1 MNDIIKLILLNIIL
15 LYFLI
20 KKEKYISIL
29 LIIILII
36 YSLYLKYGKILE
48 GNDVLDEKKSEVK
61 FMKMA
66 KLDNLLSKLLNIYI
80 HAEDDCDGEYTKF
93 SPCDKKCGKTF
104 KYKTF
109 RVNEKEG
116 VLGRCNHKDGE
127 RVKKE
132 CDISDGIYP
141 CIIGQACDVDED
153 CKSGNCD
160 PKTDK
165 CVEKEVCSNKNLNLC
180 NKEQCI
186 DLNNQYSIP
195 GQSYE
200 YDESIDGVKCV
211 LKDDETTDEETD
223 DENNLDD
230 INNIDYRS
238 IINNTECSW
247 YTTDRPEEES
257 NNSGLITT
265 GCEYINSKTIYLD
278 KDKGEPYGIAQ
289 KILNN
294 REKLYGL
301 TEGTLNSGLYCID
314 PFKSISGDSVV
325 GMTEPITEN
334 DEDDLTNNDI
344 CKVEIN
350 NINKMNNMV
359 NGTCNPGY
367 WPPLNFFKNG
377 NASSIGISIDD
388 ICNRCDNGYKYDND
402 NASCTGCGSGSYVTQ
417 YSINGSGVYSPPNEE
432 GGAGKINECTGIPK
446 SSCQYL
452 FDNDKKCNMYRVY
465 DTDKNG
471 SAVDPSEF
479 NSVCCKK
486 CPDGQLP
493 KSPSEQTGEENNCII
508 CMNAISQDIYSGHF
522 VCSDLDGRGH
532 YYIYNQ

>member
-20 KKEKYISIL
+20 KKEKYISII

-80 HAEDDCDGEYTKF
+80 HAEDDCEGEYTKF

-109 RVNEKEG
+109 RVYEKEG
-116 VLGRCNHKDGE
+116 ILGRCNHKDGE
-127 RVKKE
+127 RIKKE

-141 CIIGQACDVDED
+141 CIIGQACDVNED

-195 GQSYE
+195 GQSYD
-200 YDESIDGVKCV
+200 YDESIDGIKCV
-211 LKDDETTDEETD
+211 LKDDETDEETD
-223 DENNLDD
+223 DENNLDN
-230 INNIDYRS
+230 INNIDYIS
-238 IINNTECSW
+238 IINNSECSW
-247 YTTDRPEEES
+247 YTNRPEEGS
-257 NNSGLITT
+257 NNSGLITK
-265 GCEYINSKTIYLD
+265 GCKYINSKTIYLD
-278 KDKGEPYGIAQ
+278 KENNIAK

-294 REKLYGL
+294 RETLYGL
-301 TEGTLNSGLYCID
+301 SEDTLDSGLYCIE
-314 PFKSISGDSVV
+314 PFKSIRLDSKI

-334 DEDDLTNNDI
+334 NIEGDLNNNEI
-344 CKVEIN
+344 CNVEIN
-350 NINKMNNMV
+350 
-359 NGTCNPGY
+359 GSCRPGY
-367 WPPLNFFKNG
+367 WPPLDFFKNG
-377 NASSIGISIDD
+377 NASSIGISIDE
-388 ICNRCDNGYKYDND
+388 ICKRCDNGYKYENEND
-402 NASCTGCGSGSYVTQ
+402 NVSCTECGSGSYLIQ
-417 YSINGSGVYSPPNEE
+417 YSIDNDGVYSSPKE
-432 GGAGKINECTGIPK
+432 GGESGKINNCNELSK
-446 SSCQYL
+446 SSCKNL
-452 FDNDKKCNMYRVY
+452 FDAHYKCNIYHVY
-465 DTDKNG
+465 DTDKNDLLSNPG
-471 SAVDPSEF
+471 EF
-479 NSVCCKK
+479 KSVCCKL
-486 CPDGQLP
+486 CNSGELP
-493 KSPSEQTGEENNCII
+493 KSPLEQTSNVDENNCRHCANGIT
-508 CMNAISQDIYSGHF
+508 NF
-522 VCSDLDGRGH
+522 KKDGEEQWKC
-532 YYIYNQ
+532 IDDTLTYNYN